1 MKYVLAYVGKVKAP
15 FKELFDEYRKRIS
28 LEDLAFDNREKLSKF
43 LKNKNY
49 FLLDENGEELNSM
62 QFAEFISNLTEK
74 TIFVVGDENGFDED
88 IKKSAKK
95 LISLSRMTLPHDLAK
110 IVLLEQIYRAET
122 ILKNKKY
129 HR

>member
-62 QFAEFISNLTEK
+62 QFAEFISNINEK
-74 TIFVVGDENGFDED
+74 AIFVVGDENGFDED